1 MAGQRQSIKRRDFL
15 RAAGAG
21 LAVGPFVH
29 VRPAKADKGELVVVS
44 WGGPWNEALRNV
56 MFKDFEAETGIRV
69 RDDAPPE
76 NAKIKAMVES
86 GNVTW
91 DVIDTDMPAILT
103 LVDDDLLEPIDYA
116 KLDQAKLAKIPSELH
131 HPYAIGHKI
140 YSFNICYNTDIFPK
154 GQHPKTWADVW
165 DGENFPGGRTF
176 NFRGGVSPQ
185 LEVALLA
192 DGVPMDQLYP
202 LDVERGWRSFDR
214 LRPLVTK
221 WYGSHSEAI
230 QLLSNG
236 EVAVGC
242 TIGAETITAKRQ
254 GAPVDVEYNQGK
266 LSSDY
271 WSIVKGTHNP
281 EAAHQFIDFALAGD
295 RQAGMSKYVPYGFS
309 NSDAANYLT
318 PEEAADLC
326 SSPEN
331 LKKQF
336 WWNVEWWGAV
346 GEDGKTPRERLAEE
360 YAAWM
365 VKG

>member
-1 MAGQRQSIKRRDFL
+1 MTQRSRWLKRRDL
-15 RAAGAG
+15 LKTAGAIA
-21 LAVGPFVH
+21 AVGPFFH
-29 VRPAKADKGELVVVS
+29 IRPAKADKGELVVVS
-44 WGGPWNEALRNV
+44 WGGPWNEALRTI
-56 MFKDFEAETGIRV
+56 MFKDFEAQTGIRV

-91 DVIDTDMPAILT
+91 DIIDTDMPAILS
-103 LVDDDLLEPIDYA
+103 LIDDKLLEPLEYS
-116 KLDQAKLAKIPSELH
+116 KFDQSKLANIPKELH
-131 HPYAIGHKI
+131 HPYGLGHKI
-140 YSFNICYNTDIFPK
+140 YSFNICYNSQAFSK
-154 GQHPKTWADVW
+154 ENHPQSWADVW
-165 DGENFPGGRTF
+165 DGVKYPGGRTF

-192 DGVPMDQLYP
+192 DGVPIDKLYP

-221 WYGSHSEAI
+221 WYASHSEAI
-230 QLLSNG
+230 QLLSAG

-254 GAPVDVEYNQGK
+254 GAPVDVDYNQGK
-266 LSSDY
+266 LSSDH
-271 WSIVKGTHNP
+271 WSIVKGTQNL
-281 EAAHQFIDFALAGD
+281 EAAHQFINFAIAGD
-295 RQAGMSKYVPYGFS
+295 RQAGMSKYVPYGPS
-309 NSDAANYLT
+309 NSEAMQYLSAQ
-318 PEEAADLC
+318 EAADLC

-331 LKKQF
+331 LKKGF
-336 WWNVEWWGAV
+336 WWNIEWWGTV
-346 GEDGKTPRERLAEE
+346 GPDGKTPRERLAEE